1 MRRNVIVI
9 EGMEAIMKYG
19 IVAVFLLWSALGWA
33 EDGSSVR
40 IGQSDGTVEIVK
52 GGAAKPAKEGDVLDR
67 GDRLVVREKS
77 AALLMWSNGSMM
89 KVYPNTEIALAGV
102 SFDLEKK
109 MEKTILD
116 LDRGRVFVKAQ
127 VPEHLFMEMKLRMGG
142 LEVRSQGAEFALAH
156 DPAKKSATAWTL
168 VGRVVADVG
177 MERLRIDPG
186 QQGGI
191 SDAGGKPAK
200 DDAKSMDDRIRQS
213 LAKVSKDMGG
223 SLLTEEVGA
232 APGGKLLAKIGGVAN
247 RRGNTPFKV
256 NFKALVGGGSGKI
269 KSIAWDFGDGESA
282 ATKEVEH
289 TFTQGLYVVILRVE
303 DENGEKA
310 SAQTGISVEADCGC

>member
-1 MRRNVIVI
+1 
-9 EGMEAIMKYG
+9 MKYG
-19 IVAVFLLWSALGWA
+19 VMAVFMLWSAFGWA
-33 EDGSSVR
+33 ADESSVR
-40 IGQSDGTVEIVK
+40 IAQSDGTVEIVR
-52 GGAAKPAKEGDVLDR
+52 GGAAARPAKEGDVLER
-67 GDRLVVREKS
+67 GDRIKAHDKS
-77 AALLMWSNGSMM
+77 AALLMWSNGSMV
-89 KVYPNTEIALAGV
+89 KLYPNTEIALAGV

-109 MEKTILD
+109 MEQTLID
-116 LDRGRVFVKAQ
+116 LSRGRLFVKAQ
-127 VPEHLFMEMKLRMGG
+127 VPDHLFMEMKIRMEG

-156 DPAKKSATAWTL
+156 DPAKKSYTAWTV

-186 QQGGI
+186 QQATVAA
-191 SDAGGKPAK
+191 SGKPDGSAMEDK
-200 DDAKSMDDRIRQS
+200 MKQS
-213 LAKVSKDMGG
+213 LAKVSKDLGG
-223 SLLTEEVGA
+223 SLLTEEVGS
-232 APGGKLLAKIGGVAN
+232 APGGKLVAKIGGVAN

-256 NFKALVGGGSGKI
+256 NFKALVGGGSGKV

-289 TFTQGLYVVILRVE
+289 TFTQGLYVIILRVE